1 MLAIDIYIYI
11 AICSGPGGGRIFF
24 PLFGPLIILLRLGY
38 LKAVSTCCWQTVS
51 TSEGTTVHM
60 SSVLTTIL
68 LY

>member
-1 MLAIDIYIYI
+1 MHLYINKLKSAKATIVALLYMPIYK
-11 AICSGPGGGRIFF
+11 
-24 PLFGPLIILLRLGY
+24 LRLGY

-51 TSEGTTVHM
+51 ASEVTTVQM